1 MTFTWNERRHVDVDI
16 GQIVSE
22 VIACRKLGATDD
34 DEVIDNCLAYG
45 IPDDTPT
52 EVYQRIVRAI
62 KDGLNGLPQRD
73 FQKEFMQLLEDAQA
87 NGWTP
92 TWHNPFPEN
101 QTAHHTFDHLPNV
114 THYFE
119 ILPPTTERELL

>member
-1 MTFTWNERRHVDVDI
+1 MTFTWNERRHVEVDI

-34 DEVIDNCLAYG
+34 DEIIDNCLAYG

-52 EVYQRIVRAI
+52 EVYQRIVKAV
-62 KDGLNGLPQRD
+62 KNGLNGLPQRD
-73 FQKEFMQLLEDAQA
+73 FQKEFMKLLEDAQA

-92 TWHNPFPEN
+92 TWYNPLGDIFPCSQQELDVS
-101 QTAHHTFDHLPNV
+101 HVSD
-114 THYFE
+114 YFE
-119 ILPPTTERELL
+119 LVPPSKEQE